1 MKVYKFRSLENFEYT
16 ADILLNKRLFASD
29 FRKLNDPMEGAF
41 KLLPDIDK
49 KLSDAIIEAKSDL
62 RICSLST
69 SMSNPLMWAHYAN
82 DFKGI
87 CVEIEID
94 ENKLKKVTYVNNILS
109 ATENLIDNYY
119 WAERIL
125 TTKFRQWEYEKE
137 YRFLTNDEYIEN
149 INITAIYFG
158 IRISENYKKILKKIV
173 CNKVSFYDTKINQ
186 SNQVIK
192 KD

>member
-1 MKVYKFRSLENFEYT
+1 MKFYRFRSLENFEYT